1 MTTHEGSLLAG
12 RKEVRDNMLVEW
24 DVSIEMDDGL
34 VLQADVFR
42 PIGDDEHPV
51 LLSYG
56 PYAKGLHFEDGY
68 PDQWRIMCA
77 AHADVAAGSSN
88 QYANW
93 EVVDPEKWVPGGYA
107 CVRVDSRG
115 TGRSPGFIQHFS
127 PRETQDLYD
136 CIEWAG
142 VQPWS
147 NGKVGLSGISYYAM
161 NQWQVAS
168 MQPPHLAALCAWE
181 GAADW
186 YRDSTHH
193 GGILSTFWGTWY
205 ENQVTGV
212 QYGLGERGPRSRV
225 TGDFVCGDETLSEA
239 ELERNRADFGAEVR
253 AHPLIDDYYAER
265 LPVWS
270 KITTP
275 LLSAGNWGG
284 YGLHQ
289 RGNTEGYVRSASA
302 QKWLEMHGLE
312 HWTHYYT
319 DYGREL
325 QRRFFDHFL
334 KGEDNGWDREP
345 RVLLNIRAADGSFSP
360 RTEEDWPIP
369 RTEWT
374 PFYLDAETGK
384 LEREPRSATQ
394 QLSYQAL
401 RDSVTFSTLFEEET
415 ELTGPSA
422 LKLYLSSSTSD
433 ADVFVILRLFDRDG
447 NEVTF
452 QGSHD
457 PQTSLAHGWLRASH
471 RELDPALSR
480 PYRPFHTHVRQQ
492 PLLPGE
498 LYELAIEIWPTCIV
512 IPEGYR
518 LAVTIQGRDYQV
530 TDEPREVGWFTMTG
544 VGPFKHDDPDDRP
557 AAVFDNEVTLHAG
570 GACDAHLL
578 LPIVPK
584 PAAGAC

>member
-1 MTTHEGSLLAG
+1 MTPERSLVAD
-12 RKEVRDNMLVEW
+12 RKEARDDMIIEW
-24 DVSIEMDDGL
+24 DVPIEMDDGL
-34 VLQADVFR
+34 VLRADVFR
-42 PIGDDEHPV
+42 PVDGDEHPV

-77 AHADVAAGSSN
+77 AHPDVAAGSSN
-88 QYANW
+88 KYANW

-127 PRETQDLYD
+127 PRETQDFYD

-193 GGILSTFWGTWY
+193 GGILSTFWGNWY

-212 QYGLGERGPRSRV
+212 QYGLGKRGPRSRV
-225 TGDFVCGDETLSEA
+225 TGELVCGDETLSEA

-253 AHPLIDDYYAER
+253 AHALIDDYYRKR
-265 LPVWS
+265 LPDWS
-270 KITTP
+270 KITAP
-275 LLSAGNWGG
+275 LLSAGNWAG

-289 RGNTEGYVRSASA
+289 RGNTEGYVRS
-302 QKWLEMHGLE
+302 
-312 HWTHYYT
+312 
-319 DYGREL
+319 
-325 QRRFFDHFL
+325 
-334 KGEDNGWDREP
+334 
-345 RVLLNIRAADGSFSP
+345 
-360 RTEEDWPIP
+360 EDWPIP

-374 PFYLDAETGK
+374 SFYLDAASGK
-384 LEREPRSATQ
+384 LQREPPAVPEQLAYRSLQ
-394 QLSYQAL
+394 EE
-401 RDSVTFSTLFEEET
+401 VTFSTVFDEET
-415 ELTGPSA
+415 EITGPSA
-422 LKLYLSSSTSD
+422 LTLYVSSSTRD

-447 NEVTF
+447 KEVTF

-471 RELDPALSR
+471 RELDAELTT
-480 PYRPFHTHVRQQ
+480 PYRPYHTHDRRQ
-492 PLLPGE
+492 PLVPGE
-498 LYELAIEIWPTCIV
+498 IYELAIEIWPTCIV
-512 IPEGYR
+512 VPEGYR
-518 LAVTIQGRDYQV
+518 LALTIQGKDYQV
-530 TDEPREVGWFTMTG
+530 TDEPHEVGWFTMTG
-544 VGPFKHDDPDDRP
+544 VGPFKHDDPEDRP
-557 AAVFDNEVTLHAG
+557 AAVFDNEVTLHTGDAR
-570 GACDAHLL
+570 DAHLL
-578 LPIVPK
+578 LPIVPRRS
-584 PAAGAC
+584 GGVR

>member
-1 MTTHEGSLLAG
+1 MTTDERSLVEG
-12 RKEVRDNMLVEW
+12 RTEERDNMLVEW
-24 DVSIEMDDGL
+24 DVPIEMDDGV
-34 VLQADVFR
+34 VLRADVFR
-42 PIGDDEHPV
+42 PIDGDDHPV

-56 PYAKGLHFEDGY
+56 PYAKGLHFEEGY
-68 PDQWRIMCA
+68 PDQWRIMCS
-77 AHADVAAGSSN
+77 AHPDVAAGSSN
-88 QYANW
+88 KYANW
-93 EVVDPEKWVPGGYA
+93 EVVDPEKWVPVGYA

-136 CIEWAG
+136 CIEWSGA
-142 VQPWS
+142 QPWS

-225 TGDFVCGDETLSEA
+225 TGELVCGDETLSEV

-253 AHPLIDDYYAER
+253 AHSLIDDYYRER
-265 LPVWS
+265 LPDWS
-270 KITTP
+270 KITAP
-275 LLSAGNWGG
+275 LLSSGNWGG
-284 YGLHQ
+284 FGLHQ
-289 RGNTEGYVRSASA
+289 RGNTEGYVRSASP

-334 KGEDNGWDREP
+334 KGDDNGWDEEP
-345 RVLLNIRAADGSFSP
+345 RVLLNIREADGTFSL
-360 RTEEDWPIP
+360 RAEDDWPIP

-374 PFYLDAETGK
+374 AFHLDAETMR
-384 LEREPRSATQ
+384 LEKEPPPTSQ
-394 QLSYQAL
+394 QLSYRSLGDGA
-401 RDSVTFSTLFEEET
+401 TFSMVFAEET
-415 ELTGPSA
+415 EITGPSA

-433 ADVFVILRLFDRDG
+433 ADVFVILRLFDREG

-471 RELDPALSR
+471 RELDAELST
-480 PYRPFHTHVRQQ
+480 PYRPFHKHERQL
-492 PLLPGE
+492 PLQPGE
-498 LYELAIEIWPTCIV
+498 VYELAIEIWPTCVV

-518 LAVTIQGRDYQV
+518 LALTIQGKDFQV

-544 VGPFKHDDPDDRP
+544 VGPFKHDDRGDRP
-557 AAVFDNEVTLHAG
+557 RAIFDNEVTLHTG
-570 GACDAHLL
+570 GSHDAHLL
-578 LPIVPK
+578 LPIVPARS
-584 PAAGAC
+584 AA

>member
-1 MTTHEGSLLAG
+1 MTTHKERIGSG
-12 RKEVRDNMLVEW
+12 RTEIRDGMVVEW
-24 DVSIEMDDGL
+24 DVPITMDDGL
-34 VLQADVFR
+34 VLRADVFR
-42 PIGDDEHPV
+42 PVEEGRYPA

-56 PYAKGLHFEDGY
+56 PYAKGLHFEEGY
-68 PDQWRIMCA
+68 PDQWRIMCE
-77 AHADVAAGSSN
+77 AHPDVPAGSSN
-88 QYANW
+88 LYANW
-93 EVVDPEKWVPGGYA
+93 EVVDPEKWVPVGYA

-115 TGRSPGFIQHFS
+115 TGRSPGFIRHFS
-127 PRETQDLYD
+127 PRETQDFYD

-168 MQPPHLAALCAWE
+168 MQPPHLAAMCAWE

-186 YRDSTHH
+186 YRDATHH

-212 QYGLGERGPRSRV
+212 QYGLGTNGPRSRV
-225 TGDFVCGDETLSEA
+225 TGELVCGDETLTPA
-239 ELERNRADFGAEVR
+239 ELEQNRADFGAEVR
-253 AHPLIDDYYAER
+253 DHPLIDDYYRER
-265 LPVWS
+265 LPEWS

-275 LLSAGNWGG
+275 LLSSGNWGG
-284 YGLHQ
+284 FGLHQ

-325 QRRFFDHFL
+325 QQRFFDHFL
-334 KGEDNGWDREP
+334 KGEDNGWENEP
-345 RVLLNIRAADGSFSP
+345 RALLNIRRVDGSFSV
-360 RTEEDWPIP
+360 RAEEDWPIP

-374 PFYLDAETGK
+374 PFYLGAASGS
-384 LEREPRSATQ
+384 LGREPWASEQQVSYRALHDDATFW
-394 QLSYQAL
+394 LEF
-401 RDSVTFSTLFEEET
+401 DEET
-415 ELTGPSA
+415 ELTGPSS
-422 LKLYLSSSTSD
+422 LKLFLSSSTAD
-433 ADVFVILRLFDRDG
+433 ADVFVILRLFDSAA
-447 NEVTF
+447 NEMTF

-471 RELDPALSR
+471 RELDPELST
-480 PYRPFHTHVRQQ
+480 PYRPVHTHERVQ
-492 PLLPGE
+492 PLSPGE
-498 LYELAIEIWPTCIV
+498 VYELDVEIWPTCIV
-512 IPEGYR
+512 IPAGFR
-518 LAVTIQGRDYQV
+518 LALTIQGRDFQV

-544 VGPFKHDDPDDRP
+544 VGPFKHDDPSDRP
-557 AAVFDNEVTLHAG
+557 AAVFDNEVTLHTG
-570 GACDAHLL
+570 GRHGAHLL

-584 PAAGAC
+584 GAAGAR